1 MLGAPSHFPTEY
13 RPRWQWSVGNIGW
26 NEWLYWEI
34 VINDNCPGSVASVE
48 SKIFPHI
55 LLLCSILL
63 LLQWSDN
70 KPTLHKTTTRRKMY
84 FVSFCSRF
92 IDRFAPCVLFR
103 SAMWAHQF
111 TVTLTCTNANE
122 TVAID
127 VLVVVYNKTWENR
140 VMLSLHGQL
149 VLDIRPRCWLRM
161 LKLTRLRLVNFY
173 HPQSTSL
180 PNIQHYLIMT
190 RWITLQKLALIGR
203 VIRYLNPEFYPNSSC
218 VPDWSLRRLSCSFL
232 LTHCI
237 LMSWVLAFLNSFD
250 EIRQLCDDD
259 SLQKPWSK
267 PRAQLFYGT
276 CIDLYKYHAIVFSG
290 LLCSYSRH
298 QYCSS
303 YLVFR
308 Y

>member
-1 MLGAPSHFPTEY
+1 
-13 RPRWQWSVGNIGW
+13 
-26 NEWLYWEI
+26 
-34 VINDNCPGSVASVE
+34 
-48 SKIFPHI
+48 
-55 LLLCSILL
+55 
-63 LLQWSDN
+63 
-70 KPTLHKTTTRRKMY
+70 MY

-103 SAMWAHQF
+103 CAMWPHQF

-190 RWITLQKLALIGR
+190 RWITLQYWKFQIHEYQNLGLKVLTLKQYNGLITFQ
-203 VIRYLNPEFYPNSSC
+203 IFSYK
-218 VPDWSLRRLSCSFL
+218 
-232 LTHCI
+232 
-237 LMSWVLAFLNSFD
+237 
-250 EIRQLCDDD
+250 QL
-259 SLQKPWSK
+259 QHTYI
-267 PRAQLFYGT
+267 F
-276 CIDLYKYHAIVFSG
+276 
-290 LLCSYSRH
+290 
-298 QYCSS
+298 
-303 YLVFR
+303 
-308 Y
+308 

>member
-1 MLGAPSHFPTEY
+1 ML
-13 RPRWQWSVGNIGW
+13 N
-26 NEWLYWEI
+26 
-34 VINDNCPGSVASVE
+34 
-48 SKIFPHI
+48 
-55 LLLCSILL
+55 ILL

-70 KPTLHKTTTRRKMY
+70 KSALHKTTTRRKMY

-103 SAMWAHQF
+103 RAMWAHQF

-190 RWITLQKLALIGR
+190 RWITLQYMMG
-203 VIRYLNPEFYPNSSC
+203 YSDNPICYGVMHLYMMGYSDNPIC
-218 VPDWSLRRLSCSFL
+218 YGVMRL
-232 LTHCI
+232 
-237 LMSWVLAFLNSFD
+237 
-250 EIRQLCDDD
+250 
-259 SLQKPWSK
+259 
-267 PRAQLFYGT
+267 
-276 CIDLYKYHAIVFSG
+276 
-290 LLCSYSRH
+290 
-298 QYCSS
+298 
-303 YLVFR
+303 
-308 Y
+308 

>member
-1 MLGAPSHFPTEY
+1 
-13 RPRWQWSVGNIGW
+13 
-26 NEWLYWEI
+26 
-34 VINDNCPGSVASVE
+34 
-48 SKIFPHI
+48 
-55 LLLCSILL
+55 
-63 LLQWSDN
+63 
-70 KPTLHKTTTRRKMY
+70 MY

-103 SAMWAHQF
+103 SAVWAHQF

-190 RWITLQKLALIGR
+190 RWITLQSSTTCTITPLILEHTLL
-203 VIRYLNPEFYPNSSC
+203 RYHLVWGEFSTSSAIQCFYSTRYPLLLGGQMQHGMR
-218 VPDWSLRRLSCSFL
+218 SLPHTS
-232 LTHCI
+232 TY
-237 LMSWVLAFLNSFD
+237 D
-250 EIRQLCDDD
+250 Q
-259 SLQKPWSK
+259 Q
-267 PRAQLFYGT
+267 
-276 CIDLYKYHAIVFSG
+276 
-290 LLCSYSRH
+290 
-298 QYCSS
+298 
-303 YLVFR
+303 
-308 Y
+308 